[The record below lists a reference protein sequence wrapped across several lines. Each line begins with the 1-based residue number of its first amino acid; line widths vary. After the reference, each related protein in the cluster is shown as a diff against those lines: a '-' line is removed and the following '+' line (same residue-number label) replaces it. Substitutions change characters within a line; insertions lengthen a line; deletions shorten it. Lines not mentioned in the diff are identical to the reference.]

1 MDTLNETNASK
12 IFLGLNDRQRQAV
25 EAGLGPV
32 LVLAGAGSGKTKV
45 LTHRIAYLIATRQF
59 QAENIL
65 ALTFTNKAAKEMQ
78 SRIDAMLRPGYSQPD
93 NYMSRRQLITSGMPL
108 LGTFHSVCARI
119 LRQEIQALGYSRNF
133 VIFDDDDQQKVI
145 RDIISQKNLGTK
157 FSPSL
162 FRNYISQAKNQLQTP
177 ENFHLPL
184 DGFMM
189 STVRDVYAKYQEALF
204 QQNGLDFDDLLMLT
218 AKIFQN
224 SSETLRK
231 YQSLFKYILVDEYQD
246 TNHAQYT
253 LLYMLAVGNDAT
265 PGSRNLFV
273 VGDDAQSIY
282 GFRGSNLKN
291 ILDFEEHFPDA
302 VVIKLEQN
310 YRSTQNILNAAQG
323 VIALNQNQK
332 RKTLWTENGLGE
344 KIFLVEVEDEVEEA
358 KFVAKHI
365 IDGISGKNS
374 GRGSGG
380 QFNTGRGNAGCG
392 SGSGNRSSGKYKS
405 LNSNE
410 PHYSYEEGDDFADNS
425 NGDFVDSEPSVQ
437 AETPKTFSILDH
449 FLKKQKQSGKAPK
462 VIQMYG
468 LPQLPPAA
476 ERATGSL
483 NHFAVL
489 YRTHAQ
495 SRAVEEVF
503 LQSKIPYQIFGGVKF
518 YQRKEIKDV
527 LAYMRLV
534 LNYRDLV
541 SLTRVINEPARGI
554 GEKSLSTIRDFVL
567 ANPLP
572 LGQFRVALK
581 DIDLLPKQFAAAQNF
596 FLFIE
601 ELSMFGEEEHLLSLM
616 RLLLKK
622 SGYEKWIRDG
632 SEGGETRWENI
643 EEMFTVAER
652 YQETPWREGLE
663 AFLEEVAL
671 MTDIDNAEDAKDVV
685 TMMSL
690 HQAKGLEF
698 ETVFLLGLEE
708 GILPHSRS
716 LLSPEELAEEIRL
729 AYVGMTR
736 AKKTLYLLYAQGRRL
751 FGTFQHFMPSRIL
764 KGLPEETIEFKRSQ
778 DF

>member
-1 MDTLNETNASK
+1 MDTLNETNAAK

-25 EAGLGPV
+25 EVGLGPV

-45 LTHRIAYLIATRQF
+45 LTHRIAYLIASKQF

-78 SRIDAMLRPGYSQPD
+78 SRIDAMLRPGYTQPD
-93 NYMSRRQLITSGMPL
+93 NYMSRRQLITSGMPI

-119 LRQEIQALGYSRNF
+119 LRQEIQALGYTRSF

-145 RDIISQKNLGTK
+145 RDIISEKNLGTK
-157 FSPSL
+157 FPPSL

-177 ENFHLPL
+177 ENFNLAL
-184 DGFMM
+184 DSLMLNM
-189 STVRDVYAKYQEALF
+189 VRDVYAKYQESLF

-218 AKIFQN
+218 AKIFQ
-224 SSETLRK
+224 SKPATLRK
-231 YQSLFKYILVDEYQD
+231 YQKFFQYILVDEYQD
-246 TNHAQYT
+246 TNHAQYA
-253 LLYMLAVGNDAT
+253 LLYMLAIGNGET
-265 PGSRNLFV
+265 PGNRNLFV

-291 ILDFEEHFPDA
+291 ILDFEEHFPDC

-323 VIALNQNQK
+323 VIAMNQNQK
-332 RKTLWTENGLGE
+332 QKTLWTENGLGE

-365 IDGISGKNS
+365 IDGVSGKS
-374 GRGSGG
+374 SSQSGGRGAGNLGSA
-380 QFNTGRGNAGCG
+380 GRERKHIGAD
-392 SGSGNRSSGKYKS
+392 
-405 LNSNE
+405 SNE
-410 PHYSYEEGDDFADNS
+410 PHYSYEEGDDFADDN
-425 NGDFVDSEPSVQ
+425 FTEESVQ

-449 FLKKQKQSGKAPK
+449 FLKKQKQNGKAPS
-462 VIQMYG
+462 VIRMYG

-476 ERATGSL
+476 ERTAGSL

-567 ANPLP
+567 SHDMTLD
-572 LGQFRVALK
+572 QFREALK
-581 DIDLLPKQFAAAQNF
+581 DVDLLPKQFAAAQNF

-601 ELSMFGEEEHLLSLM
+601 ELSLFGEEEHLLSLI

-652 YQETPWREGLE
+652 YQGFPWREGLE

-671 MTDIDNAEDAKDVV
+671 MTDIDNADDAKDVV

-698 ETVFLLGLEE
+698 DTVFLLGLEE

-716 LLSPEELAEEIRL
+716 LLSPEELAEEVRL

-764 KGLPEETIEFKRSQ
+764 KGLPDDAIEFKGLRE
-778 DF
+778 